1 MTAKTDE
8 EIAREKEAVQKIVG
22 AKSAMEAA
30 LQRINRLERTLDHV
44 DAILADMRGNVGDG
58 LYVKTFRHGASGNG
72 EATVTLKSQI
82 DYAKRLIGAVK

>member
-1 MTAKTDE
+1 MTAKTDD

-30 LQRINRLERTLDHV
+30 LQRINRLERTLSHV
-44 DAILADMRGNVGDG
+44 DAILTDMRGNVGDG
-58 LYVKTFRHGASGNG
+58 LYIKTFHHGGSGNG

-82 DYAKRLIGAVK
+82 DYAKRMIGDVK